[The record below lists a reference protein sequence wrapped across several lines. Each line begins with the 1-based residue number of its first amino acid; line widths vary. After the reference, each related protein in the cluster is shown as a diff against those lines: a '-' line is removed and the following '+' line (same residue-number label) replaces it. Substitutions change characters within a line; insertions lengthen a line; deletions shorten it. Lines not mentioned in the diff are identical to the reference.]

1 MEGINGSFKLVK
13 TFLLAVEAGLSNH
26 DAFEIVQKLGYKPG
40 TKCKL
45 SAEQLDDLDD
55 LYDWANTL
63 FPRNRMLLL
72 LWVLAGLSATASS
85 KTFNFLSVG
94 DWGDKE
100 FLQLV
105 AENFDKQGK
114 DAAVALLLGDNFY
127 EAGVKSTTD
136 QQWETKYQQF
146 FTGPNMRKAKF
157 MVASGNHD
165 YYGNVSAQV
174 AYKDPTNRWLFP
186 ALYHARRFTQHGIKV
201 MFVMVDTWR
210 LNGGDTV
217 WGHNPATGRTWL
229 RSEAALWKQV
239 AEGDISP
246 QLALELLAKHPKRL
260 SEQEEE
266 EEAGKGDPQQL
277 EWIRQVLT
285 SPAGKE
291 ADWRFVCG
299 HFPIRSAT
307 LQEHGDTKN
316 LVRVLEPLLEE
327 LEVDAYFSGHDHV
340 LQVIKR
346 KGEHTLHYYGP
357 GAGARKHPIVNA
369 QYEGLQGHS
378 EGKLGFMRH
387 RLTKTEMTT
396 ALIDEFEHE
405 VFSLTQEKNPST
417 AEGNPGQILEEF

>member
-1 MEGINGSFKLVK
+1 
-13 TFLLAVEAGLSNH
+13 
-26 DAFEIVQKLGYKPG
+26 
-40 TKCKL
+40 
-45 SAEQLDDLDD
+45 
-55 LYDWANTL
+55 
-63 FPRNRMLLL
+63 MLLL
-72 LWVLAGLSATASS
+72 LLLPLLLAWPAAAVSQ
-85 KTFNFLSVG
+85 TFNFLSVG

-105 AENFDKQGK
+105 GENFDKQGK
-114 DAAVALLLGDNFY
+114 DAPVALLLGDNFY
-127 EAGVKSTTD
+127 EAGVASTAD
-136 QQWETKYQQF
+136 KQWETKYQQF

-157 MVASGNHD
+157 MVTSGNHD

-174 AYKDPTNRWLFP
+174 AYKDRTGRWLFP

-201 MFVMVDTWR
+201 LFVMVDTWR

-217 WGHNPATGRTWL
+217 LGHDPATGRTWL
-229 RSEAALWKQV
+229 RSEQALWNKV
-239 AEGDISP
+239 EEGDISP
-246 QLALELLAKHPKRL
+246 QLAFELLAKHPKRL

-266 EEAGKGDPQQL
+266 EEAADKGDPQQL

-285 SPAGKE
+285 SPAGLE

-307 LQEHGDTKN
+307 LHEHGDTKN

-327 LEVDAYFSGHDHV
+327 LGVDAYFSGHDHV

-346 KGEHTLHYYGP
+346 KGERKLHYYGP
-357 GAGARKHPIVNA
+357 GAGARKHPTVDA
-369 QYEGLQGHS
+369 HYEGLKGHS

-396 ALIDEFEHE
+396 VLIDEFEQE
-405 VFSLTQEKNPST
+405 LFAITQEKNPQKVT
-417 AEGNPGQILEEF
+417 LETNPGLIFDS